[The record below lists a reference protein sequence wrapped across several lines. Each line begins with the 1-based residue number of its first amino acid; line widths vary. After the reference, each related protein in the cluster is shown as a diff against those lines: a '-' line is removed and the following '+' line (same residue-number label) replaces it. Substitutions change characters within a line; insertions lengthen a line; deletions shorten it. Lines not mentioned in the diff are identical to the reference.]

1 MRKKAKDFILS
12 DKLSICCN
20 AKMKLDY
27 PSSDIGVCTN
37 CGKLAMDKSKQ
48 DRLWKNKNQ
57 SFKKIADDAIYNVT
71 WNKKRNNYRYV
82 SKSNRNTK

>member
-12 DKLSICCN
+12 DKLSICCRE
-20 AKMKLDY
+20 KMKLDY
-27 PSSDIGVCTN
+27 PSSDIGVCTK

-82 SKSNRNTK
+82 SNSTRNTK